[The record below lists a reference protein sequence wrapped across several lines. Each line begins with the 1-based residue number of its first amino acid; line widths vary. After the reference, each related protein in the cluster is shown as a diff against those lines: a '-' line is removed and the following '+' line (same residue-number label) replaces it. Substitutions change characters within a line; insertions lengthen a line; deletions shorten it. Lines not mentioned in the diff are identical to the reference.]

1 MCFLCHPFPL
11 GHKKAQHPSNANKY
25 KKVCCSNGKE
35 QGERSLGISCCLY
48 PGLFSSNQS
57 LNRKQMPS
65 INQEYSKKT
74 YLHWNQ
80 LWKSRLDKE
89 TLRNSTLRL
98 CTQEA
103 TATMRDE
110 SRVGAGTYKKEPS
123 LQSCL
128 KNTVCDL
135 ERDAFKLIQETQ
147 EEHSS

>member
-1 MCFLCHPFPL
+1 M
-11 GHKKAQHPSNANKY
+11 S
-25 KKVCCSNGKE
+25 
-35 QGERSLGISCCLY
+35 
-48 PGLFSSNQS
+48 
-57 LNRKQMPS
+57 S

-110 SRVGAGTYKKEPS
+110 SRVGAGTQKKRTFFVGLLEED
-123 LQSCL
+123 
-128 KNTVCDL
+128 CDI
-135 ERDAFKLIQETQ
+135 ERDTFKLIEKTQ
-147 EEHSS
+147 EEHST